1 MALSVCLF
9 VCLFVCLSVPSNL
22 RGLNSY
28 DNEIWHVG
36 APSDQKT
43 LRSIRILIFG
53 LGPFLGP
60 KPVFRNFL
68 FVQRLRVGLSSNLK
82 SWISGSIPNM

>member
-9 VCLFVCLSVPSNL
+9 VPSNL

-28 DNEIWHVG
+28 DDEIWHVG
-36 APSDQKT
+36 PLSDQKT

-53 LGPFLGP
+53 LGPIFWARNPIFDKDFL
-60 KPVFRNFL
+60 
-68 FVQRLRVGLSSNLK
+68 
-82 SWISGSIPNM
+82 IC

>member
-9 VCLFVCLSVPSNL
+9 VCLFVVSNL

-28 DNEIWHVG
+28 DDEIWHVG
-36 APSDQKT
+36 PLSDRKP

-53 LGPFLGP
+53 LGPIFLA
-60 KPVFRNFL
+60 RNPIFDNIIH
-68 FVQRLRVGLSSNLK
+68 FTARD
-82 SWISGSIPNM
+82 ITI